1 MGPSELG
8 TYVKEIHDKVYDIDA
23 RTQVMESH
31 QKVQKEDLETV
42 EKEVKKLEAFA
53 NKTKGGVKLLV
64 LIGIVLSISV
74 GIMKLQGVL

>member
-1 MGPSELG
+1 MNSSELG
-8 TYVKEIHDKVYDIDA
+8 TYVKEIHDKVYAIDT
-23 RTQVMESH
+23 RTAVMETN

-64 LIGIVLSISV
+64 LICIVLSIAATV
-74 GIMKLQGVL
+74 AKLQGVL